1 MNIQTARLTAL
12 LLGLLTLGLFVGS
25 ISADSQQ
32 AQSPPASVSSVSLSR
47 ADGTVTASWNAPSG
61 ATKYHVTYNDG
72 SGWQAPV
79 PDHRNIQTTNITF
92 SVDNAKTVV
101 VGVRAGNEH
110 GWSGWVNSAA
120 AGPWTPPNSPPA
132 DPPAAVASLT
142 LTRADG
148 TATASWDAPSGATKY
163 HVTYNDGSGW
173 QAPVDDHRNVR
184 TTSITFSVDNAKTV
198 VVGVRAGNEHG
209 WSGWVNS
216 AASGPYTPPPPPTPP
231 GIIVQDADGAALSAI
246 SVPEGGEASYQVVLA
261 AAPTE
266 AVEVCIG
273 LAVRDNDDADISF
286 KGEAVDEVSL
296 KLTFTPTNWDT
307 AQTVTLVAAYD
318 SDGLN
323 GARDITH
330 DAREYYSGKV
340 DITATEIDTITSPAA
355 PSGLTATAGDGSVTL
370 IWNDPSDASITGYEY
385 NVNHNDT
392 GTGNLS
398 GWSAWTPIP
407 GSDASTTSH
416 TFSGLTNGREYRYH
430 VRAVN
435 AAGAGPAAPNDAPW
449 FVSATPS
456 ATSISVTDV
465 TTTTATLTLA
475 NHDGA
480 WYYRASGGSGGA
492 SGASAASAN
501 NGDCTGPVQ
510 GRQATLTGLDPDSSY
525 TITAW
530 ADGCGGAAM
539 ASGEFVTA
547 QQSGT
552 LSLDRLYA
560 TSAVLDF
567 ATQGTSHWHYQ
578 ADVGPHSTACS
589 GRLQVIRD
597 AHVGGLTPLT
607 QYTYRAY
614 TDANCANEVASI
626 TFTTLRVDLAV
637 SNLTAGSV
645 TLTPDPAHWP
655 SATGYWLKGTTL
667 AGCEPY
673 TGSASAIPLWPHSQF
688 TFEMHSTSSCNDSPH
703 LGYAEFIGPY
713 ATLTATHVS
722 ASGATLELGG
732 WTREWYYRRTEPSGD
747 NTCHSKNAGDTTV
760 TLTDLQPDTRYSYW
774 AYRNSN
780 CAAQNS
786 LRSTNAPGITFST
799 VSMAASEPGATT
811 ATITL
816 NGGHHGQPWWY
827 AQTAMNPSWPGGQPF
842 PGNCYY
848 GGTSKSGGASVVVR
862 GLDPGNGNSS
872 KSYTFTAY
880 SDADCSVARAMGSV
894 NADTLWPRLSA
905 NTISGGGARLTLGN
919 WGANDP
925 DWHYRVNVVVP
936 GSPNI
941 VLHGAEG
948 CTSVASGAL
957 QVDIDSLPPLVGYG
971 AYYIFTAYSASG
983 CHYSKVAASALLGGS
998 YATPALSASA
1008 VTQTGATLTIASHPG
1023 TWYYQADAGPDAT
1036 CQGPVQAV
1044 TATLAGLSAG
1054 TTYTYTAYSDSGCT
1068 TQLAAAPAFTT
1079 LASLS
1084 ADNRTDTTARLT
1096 ISSHSG
1102 NWYVKKTA
1110 PSPAGDCS
1118 STISGTTHD
1127 LSSLTRNTTYTYT
1140 AYSDSECTAVVA
1152 VATFSTLPSTLSA
1165 GSVGPTTATLTIGQ
1179 HTGNWHLKQTAPSE
1193 ETCTA
1198 GEADHSHALTSLTAG
1213 TTYTYTAYSDSTCA
1227 TVIARH
1233 TFNTPLHPPTN
1244 VSFSASQNWPVG
1256 YSVRVDWKRNG
1267 SASGQIGYQ
1276 IQKYADNAWSG
1287 LGTGTH
1293 APTSDSDLWQNGS
1306 SFFQP
1311 TDARVRATKTVGGV
1325 TYYSA
1330 WITAN

>member
-1 MNIQTARLTAL
+1 MIARLSLTLFALLVLTAL
-12 LLGLLTLGLFVGS
+12 F
-25 ISADSQQ
+25 SASTSASPQSTN
-32 AQSPPASVSSVSLSR
+32 SPPASVSSVSLSR

-61 ATKYHVTYNDG
+61 ATKYHVTYHDG
-72 SGWQAPV
+72 SGWHAPV
-79 PDHRNIQTTNITF
+79 PDHRNIQTTSISF
-92 SVDNAKTVV
+92 GVDNAKTVV

-120 AGPWTPPNSPPA
+120 AGPYTPPDSPPA

-173 QAPVDDHRNVR
+173 HAPVDDHRNVQ

-216 AASGPYTPPPPPTPP
+216 AASGPYTPPDP
-231 GIIVQDADGAALSAI
+231 
-246 SVPEGGEASYQVVLA
+246 
-261 AAPTE
+261 
-266 AVEVCIG
+266 
-273 LAVRDNDDADISF
+273 
-286 KGEAVDEVSL
+286 
-296 KLTFTPTNWDT
+296 
-307 AQTVTLVAAYD
+307 
-318 SDGLN
+318 
-323 GARDITH
+323 
-330 DAREYYSGKV
+330 
-340 DITATEIDTITSPAA
+340 PAA

-435 AAGAGPAAPNDAPW
+435 AAGDSPAAPNAAPW

-480 WYYRASGGSGGA
+480 WFYRASGGSGGA

-510 GRQATLTGLDPDSSY
+510 GSQATLTGLDPDSSY

-578 ADVGPHSTACS
+578 ADTGPHSTACS

-786 LRSTNAPGITFST
+786 LRSTNAPGIAFST

-827 AQTAMNPSWPGGQPF
+827 AGTAMNPSWPGGQPF
-842 PGNCYY
+842 PGNCHT
-848 GGTSKSGGASVVVR
+848 GGVAKSGGSSVVVR

-948 CTSVASGAL
+948 CTAVTSGAL

-998 YATPALSASA
+998 YATPSLSASA

-1023 TWYYQADAGPDAT
+1023 TWYYQADAGPEAT

-1054 TTYTYTAYSDSGCT
+1054 TTYNYTAYSDSGCT
-1068 TQLAAAPAFTT
+1068 AQLAAAPAFTT

-1102 NWYVKKTA
+1102 DWYVKQTA

-1179 HTGNWHLKQTAPSE
+1179 HTGNWYLKKTAPSPE
-1193 ETCTA
+1193 GSCTA

-1244 VSFSASQNWPVG
+1244 VSFSASQNFPVG
-1256 YSVRVDWKRNG
+1256 YSVRVDWNRNG

-1293 APTSDSDLWQNGS
+1293 APTWQSDLFQNGS

-1330 WITAN
+1330 WVTAN